1 MSILWVRLWLVYG
14 WLSGI
19 DPGRGSDVLDS
30 EEIVVDGEG
39 GIGDFASGNL
49 FIGIVRVGLG
59 FLGIGAVKAEFLGE
73 GV

>member
-19 DPGRGSDVLDS
+19 DPGGGSDVFS
-30 EEIVVDGEG
+30 FEEIVVDGEG
-39 GIGDFASGNL
+39 RIGDFARGNL

>member
-19 DPGRGSDVLDS
+19 DPGGGSDVFS
-30 EEIVVDGEG
+30 FEEIVVDDEG
-39 GIGDFASGNL
+39 GVGDFARGNL

-59 FLGIGAVKAEFLGE
+59 FLGIGAVKAEFLSE

>member
-19 DPGRGSDVLDS
+19 DPGGGSDVFS
-30 EEIVVDGEG
+30 FEEIVVDGEG
-39 GIGDFASGNL
+39 GVGDFASGNL

-59 FLGIGAVKAEFLGE
+59 FLGIGAVKAEFLSE